1 MRGFRI
7 IYLGGNTDIINSDN
21 GNEAGV
27 INFEEFDELVGLN
40 MVTLKEG
47 DTRPRRVGFT
57 LMRNA

>member
-7 IYLGGNTDIINSDN
+7 VYHGGDTQIINSDN

-27 INFEEFDELVGLN
+27 INFEEFDELVGVN
-40 MVTLKEG
+40 MVTLSEG
-47 DTRPRRVGFT
+47 DTRPRRVGFV